1 MKTPKKWIFFCVF
14 FLQAEDGIRDYDVT
28 GVQTCALPILIQ
40 MVVQV
45 QGVKTRPLSH
55 GHLSEDRICL
65 ESSGLGLAKA
75 QTRGEISKDKDARS
89 LARFLTYTLQSMFTI
104 ARTNPTEAFM
114 TDVVETSLSVLG

>member
-1 MKTPKKWIFFCVF
+1 
-14 FLQAEDGIRDYDVT
+14 
-28 GVQTCALPILIQ
+28 